1 MLRVISLIIAVTVS
15 FAGEDKFSDKQTCE
29 LAQKYLTDL
38 TITCDDKY
46 HHYLSNQITPSK
58 NTSRLQ
64 IASWN
69 VFNLGFYKQ
78 RFKNIAL
85 LAELADRQGW
95 DIIAATEIFP
105 LDAKLVSSSSWPGAI
120 QLLQELRKLDPSW
133 SLIIAPYGLGSEG
146 SSTVELGGV
155 YYKASRLQ
163 AITTESCEA
172 LACIIKLPAQLYP
185 GLSEE
190 MLGELVSREPF
201 IASFQALNGN
211 FDFSLMPFH
220 ARFRQTKAP
229 EVMDAIVGA
238 KRTSDGNITFE
249 KGIFF
254 NIEDILGKERAEN
267 FRKKLAQETKAPVS
281 QTGARDSIKELL
293 SRYAELSAIGRF
305 IQNIK
310 SNQKEQDIIWA
321 GDFNLEYDLRRF
333 SDWDVVLLKNELKGA
348 KVLVSE
354 LTSLSDKERLASN
367 YDHFI
372 LNPKDTAEC
381 KESSAGV
388 VDFMQPGVLPSL
400 KKYLVFLN
408 DPTGFFEKKFFK
420 QNEKLYSPSDL
431 LKLAQNSPETF
442 EKLSAEQRLGL
453 TLHKAKEI
461 IESQPN
467 EQKSQKLRLEKVLL
481 ETLQNRFDLLE
492 KKYKS
497 IRNQNQRAEE
507 FVSQYAQTLDPQ
519 AEDYAKSLL
528 DFRRRLFD
536 SQWQVDPTTA
546 KDIRYQVYRE
556 LVSDHLP
563 ISISC
568 GVSSQDDD

>member
-1 MLRVISLIIAVTVS
+1 MIHIISLLFIAAIGFTDDS
-15 FAGEDKFSDKQTCE
+15 RFADKQTCE

-38 TITCDDKY
+38 AITCDDKY
-46 HHYLSNQITPSK
+46 HHYLSNQTTPSK

-69 VFNLGFYKQ
+69 LFNLGFYKQ

-95 DIIAATEIFP
+95 DVIAATEIFP
-105 LDAKLVSSSSWPGAI
+105 LDSKLVNSNSWPGAI

-133 SLIIAPYGLGSEG
+133 SLIISPYGLGSEG

-155 YYKASRLQ
+155 YYKSSRLR
-163 AITTESCEA
+163 AVSTESCDA
-172 LACIIKLPAQLYP
+172 LACIIKLPTHLYP
-185 GLSEE
+185 GLSDE

-201 IASFQALNGN
+201 IASFQTLDNK

-220 ARFRQTKAP
+220 ARFRQTKVSK
-229 EVMDAIVGA
+229 VMDSIIGV
-238 KRTSDGNITFE
+238 KRNSDGNITFE
-249 KGIFF
+249 RGMFF
-254 NIEDILGKERAEN
+254 DIDDVLGKERADV
-267 FRKKLAQETKAPVS
+267 FRKKLTSEAGSHGQ
-281 QTGARDSIKELL
+281 QTEARDSIKELL

-305 IQNIK
+305 IHNIK

-321 GDFNLEYDLRRF
+321 GDFNLEYNLRRF
-333 SDWDVVLLKNELKGA
+333 NDWDIVLLKNELKGA
-348 KVLVSE
+348 KVLVDE

-372 LNPKDTAEC
+372 LNPQDTAEC
-381 KESSAGV
+381 KENSAAA
-388 VDFMQPGVLPSL
+388 VDFMNPGVLPSL

-420 QNEKLYSPSDL
+420 QKERLYSPSDL
-431 LKLAQNSPETF
+431 LKLAQSSPESF
-442 EKLSAEQRLGL
+442 ERLSEEQRLGL
-453 TLHKAKEI
+453 TLQKAKEI
-461 IESQPN
+461 LASNPN
-467 EQKSQKLRLEKVLL
+467 EQKSQRLALEKVLM
-481 ETLQNRFDLLE
+481 TNLQRRFDSVV

-497 IRNQNQRAEE
+497 VKNQQLRTEQFVAE
-507 FVSQYAQTLDPQ
+507 YAQKLDPQ
-519 AEDYAKSLL
+519 AEDYEKSLL
-528 DFRRRLFD
+528 DFQRRVFD
-536 SQWQVDPTTA
+536 SQWQLDATTA

-568 GVSSQDDD
+568 TASAQDDD